1 MPSAAKASSSLE
13 EPSPLDAVRAALAA
27 MEEFA
32 PKHDAT
38 KLAALKEEAEKLR
51 KRKRENTAA
60 QRNEK
65 RKRERILRKGS
76 GWEKND
82 ILECFRLKHENEMR
96 RARAKQAKEDRRFE
110 PQTMPPESS
119 IAPTPIEGEEPECD
133 AVPKSTP
140 VHS

>member
-1 MPSAAKASSSLE
+1 MPSAAKASSSLGE
-13 EPSPLDAVRAALAA
+13 HSPLDAVREALAA

-82 ILECFRLKHENEMR
+82 ILECFRLKHESELR
-96 RARAKQAKEDRRFE
+96 RARLKQAREEKSSHPQME
-110 PQTMPPESS
+110 PPASR
-119 IAPTPIEGEEPECD
+119 IAPTPTEGEEP
-133 AVPKSTP
+133 VS
-140 VHS
+140 